1 MQNIQYEM
9 DLAEVNVSTAG
20 TITERPYISE
30 SFIPP
35 VLQFVFG
42 VVGNIIALVALTKSR
57 KKHKWKP
64 FYRLVAG
71 LALTDGG
78 GILLVYP
85 PVLLRYASNFTFEF
99 TKALCDYSSFMF
111 MFMLTSSAMIVCAMS
126 FDRFMAILYPF
137 RYNLIGK
144 KQRANIMLMF
154 IWSIGAFI
162 SSLHLMGFGSS
173 MLYYPGSWCFLNFMS
188 HSVLDRTSSLI
199 YSLIGLLILVL
210 TISFNLLVIIALC
223 RKMIKDKDTSGKK
236 RKKND
241 ICNVILLLAIVLV
254 FSACWAPIM
263 V

>member
-1 MQNIQYEM
+1 
-9 DLAEVNVSTAG
+9 
-20 TITERPYISE
+20 
-30 SFIPP
+30 
-35 VLQFVFG
+35 
-42 VVGNIIALVALTKSR
+42 
-57 KKHKWKP
+57 
-64 FYRLVAG
+64 
-71 LALTDGG
+71 
-78 GILLVYP
+78 
-85 PVLLRYASNFTFEF
+85 
-99 TKALCDYSSFMF
+99 
-111 MFMLTSSAMIVCAMS
+111 MIVCAVS

-223 RKMIKDKDTSGKK
+223 RKLSKTRIHQEKEEEK
-236 RKKND
+236 RH
-241 ICNVILLLAIVLV
+241 L
-254 FSACWAPIM
+254 
-263 V
+263 